1 MSACNRMHEKCEG
14 GENVKKQAIFTI
26 LTFITAVVLCG
37 AVSAAEYAVG
47 PGQSYT
53 TIASAV
59 GASTNG
65 DTITVNPNNG
75 NPYIERVVVD
85 HTLNIIANGAVT
97 VQKPDSQGEVFQISQ
112 QGSGTTIQGFT
123 ITKTDAAMVD
133 SGIVLNSANNC
144 RILNNKIIG
153 LGTGIDI
160 VNSAN
165 NVISGNTIISGP
177 NSGGYSYGIDNYGS
191 SPQDSSYNQIIYNT
205 IAPQASGTGNAIA
218 IALFSGMDNQIIGNS
233 IKPTTT
239 GTGQTAGVILE
250 YNGNVAHFNQIIATI
265 AFALQGE
272 CTIDALYNWYGSNNG
287 PALSQLPDAA
297 HTYYDPWLIM
307 VVSASPT
314 TIYTGGISKV
324 YADFTHDSTYESNN
338 PSASY
343 HDPSLGHFPDNVG
356 VYVTSAGGEVG
367 SFFNTVYTV
376 NGIATAF
383 FRATLGP
390 GTGAAAGSLDIQ
402 DPLGVII
409 TVLQAPSVNAASGT
423 IVSAASSTVGMQ
435 KTGVPLFGMVMAILM
450 VLGGLVIPRRN

>member
-1 MSACNRMHEKCEG
+1 M
-14 GENVKKQAIFTI
+14 KKQAIFTI
-26 LTFITAVVLCG
+26 LTFIIAVVLCG

-75 NPYIERVVVD
+75 NPYVEHVVVD
-85 HTLNIIANGAVT
+85 HTLNIIANGEVT

-205 IAPQASGTGNAIA
+205 IAPQAAGNGNAIA
-218 IALFSGMDNQIIGNS
+218 IALFSGMNNQIIGNS

-239 GTGQTAGVILE
+239 GTGQTIGVILD
-250 YNGNVAHFNQIIATI
+250 YNGNIAHFNQIIATT

-287 PALSQLPDAA
+287 PSISQLPDADY
-297 HTYYDPWLIM
+297 TYYNPWLIM

-324 YADFTHDSTYESNN
+324 YADFTHDSTYDSNN

-356 VYVTSAGGEVG
+356 VYVTSVGGEVG
-367 SFFNTVYTV
+367 SFFNTVYTA

-383 FRATLGP
+383 FRATVGP
-390 GTGAAAGSLDIQ
+390 GTGSVAAILDSQ
-402 DPLGVII
+402 DPLSVRINVI
-409 TVLQAPSVNAASGT
+409 QAPNVSADSVSEVNAASN
-423 IVSAASSTVGMQ
+423 SVGMQ
-435 KTGVPLFGMVMAILM
+435 KTGMPLFGIVLATLM
-450 VLGGLVIPRRN
+450 VLCGLVFPKKK